1 MAKSAT
7 ADLRLQLTLDRI
19 SEALLEDHALNPENS
34 LTWPCSICNKN
45 VLQNQKAIQCDS
57 CSKWCHIKCDGT
69 TPQFYEHLQTL
80 DEFEWQCLPCVMKSN
95 HERIPFTMCSN
106 SEINKINQS
115 DSMEFCHALPNK
127 DVISF
132 SRNLT
137 NFSQDDFDQ
146 NVPELLES
154 DYHSINKF
162 QNLNN
167 KNKLNLFHSN
177 VNGLESKFDNLC
189 EFLSG
194 INTPLDIIGIT
205 ETSEKNDTSFLTN
218 VDLETYKQFSTPT
231 LTSRGGSALYVLE
244 SYRSFERTDIK
255 TQDKQFESVWA
266 ELPNEK
272 GKNVVCG
279 CIYRHPSNDL
289 TDFMTYLESTLSK
302 LSAENKDVYICG
314 DFNIDLLKLDDEL
327 KCLKFYNLLCSFG
340 FLPLII
346 HPSRVVDNQEPSL
359 IDNIFSNNISHE
371 INSGNIY
378 LTLSEH
384 FSQFASITYQKPT
397 CKKNNIY
404 QRDFSKYSA
413 AAFHEEISTLDL
425 QPDPNLNSSDQMS
438 DFYKKVKLVAD
449 KHAPYKKLT
458 AKEIKLKSKPW
469 ISPAVAKLI
478 RARDKLFAR
487 KKRQPNNVNI
497 ARLYRLF
504 RNRVNRELKKSKKS
518 YYTSYFEE
526 HQINIKKIWQGIRA
540 IVNTSNRS
548 YQGISQ
554 LNINGNLIDKPKDIA
569 NCVNNF
575 FANVGPDLDK
585 KVPTVNNISPEK
597 FLKDRI
603 ETNFTIAA
611 ILPSEVLQ
619 IIQNLDNKA
628 LGPKSIPL
636 RMFKPIAD
644 IISTPLC
651 AIINSSFSTGEFP
664 ELLKIAKVLPL
675 HKGGS
680 TQDLNNFRP
689 ISLLPIFDKIIE
701 KIMHKKLYS
710 FLESRNVLFK
720 NQFGF
725 RKGCSTVHALMDI
738 TEKIKESIDKG
749 KYGCGVFIDLKK
761 AFDTVNHKIL
771 LTKLEHYGVRG
782 SLLQWFQPYLTDR
795 KQFVYFNGE
804 SSELKNIIC
813 GVPQGSVL
821 GPLLFLIYI
830 NDLPNISVKLLFFL
844 FADDTH
850 LYFESDDLQQLER
863 IMNIELKQLT
873 LWLNVNR
880 LALNIGKTNFVI
892 FHSYNKSLPYSVTLK
907 LNNKAISQ
915 KSHIKYLGVIID
927 EHLTWSQHT
936 TTISKKVSR
945 SIGIMYKLRPFMNTK
960 MLTNI
965 YYSLIYSHLV
975 YAVQVWG
982 SACSTHLNRI
992 ETLQKRAVRM
1002 MTFNDLFPL
1011 TPGPLC
1017 RSNPLFNKLGILKID
1032 DIYKLQ
1038 VAKFIYSCLSTD
1050 STPSIFLEWFTLN
1063 NIVHD
1068 HQTTSST
1075 VILTENYFDVG
1086 HTVLTNTLHTQ
1097 GSRLVNYGGKQL
1109 KVSGPILWNSIPDY
1123 IRNSTNV
1130 NSFKFN
1136 LKKILIESYVAV
1148 DD

>member
-1 MAKSAT
+1 ME
-7 ADLRLQLTLDRI
+7 R
-19 SEALLEDHALNPENS
+19 
-34 LTWPCSICNKN
+34 
-45 VLQNQKAIQCDS
+45 
-57 CSKWCHIKCDGT
+57 
-69 TPQFYEHLQTL
+69 
-80 DEFEWQCLPCVMKSN
+80 N
-95 HERIPFTMCSN
+95 HEIIPFSLCSN
-106 SEINKINQS
+106 SEIDKVNQS
-115 DSMEFCHALPNK
+115 DSMKFCNVLPNQ
-127 DVISF
+127 DIISF

-137 NFSQDDFDQ
+137 NLSQKDFDQ
-146 NVPELLES
+146 NLPELLES
-154 DYHSINKF
+154 DYYSVHRF
-162 QNLNN
+162 QNLDN
-167 KNKLNLFHSN
+167 KNKLNIFHSN

-194 INTPLDIIGIT
+194 SNTPFDIIGIT
-205 ETSEKNDTSFLTN
+205 ETSQKNDTSFLAN
-218 VDLETYKQFSTPT
+218 VDLETYKPFFTPT
-231 LTSRGGSALYVLE
+231 HTSKGGAALYVLDTF
-244 SYRSFERTDIK
+244 RPFERSDLK
-255 TQDKQFESVWA
+255 TQNKQFESVWA
-266 ELPNEK
+266 ELPNDK

-279 CIYRHPSNDL
+279 CIYRHPTNDM
-289 TDFMTYLESTLSK
+289 TDFMAYCESTLTK

-314 DFNIDLLKLDDEL
+314 DFNIDLLKLDDEI
-327 KCLKFYNLLCSFG
+327 KYLKFYNLLCTYG

-371 INSGNIY
+371 IISGNIY

-384 FSQFASITYQKPT
+384 FSQFASITYVKPNY
-397 CKKNNIY
+397 KKNNIY
-404 QRDFSKYSA
+404 QRDFAKYSA
-413 AAFHEEISTLDL
+413 VKYHEEISALDL
-425 QPDPNLNSSDQMS
+425 RSDPNKNTSDQMS
-438 DFYKKVKLVAD
+438 EFYKKLKDVAD
-449 KHAPYKKLT
+449 KHAPFKKLT
-458 AKEIKLKSKPW
+458 AKEVRLKSKPW
-469 ISPAVAKLI
+469 ITPQVSKLI
-478 RARDKLFAR
+478 RTRDKLFAR
-487 KKRQPNNVNI
+487 KKRQPNNENV

-504 RNRVNRELKKSKKS
+504 RNRVNRDLKKSKKS

-526 HQINIKKIWQGIRA
+526 HKINIKKTWQGIRA

-548 YQGISQ
+548 DQGISQ
-554 LNINGNLIDKPKDIA
+554 LNVNGKLIDKPKEIA

-585 KVPTVNNISPEK
+585 KVPTVNHTSPEK
-597 FLKDRI
+597 FLKNRI
-603 ETNFTIAA
+603 ETNFTIDD
-611 ILPSEVLQ
+611 ISPNEVLD
-619 IIQNLDNKA
+619 IIQALPNKGT
-628 LGPKSIPL
+628 GPNSIPL
-636 RMFKPIAD
+636 RMLKPVAD
-644 IISTPLC
+644 IISVPLC
-651 AIINSSFSTGEFP
+651 GIINSSFSTGEFP

-689 ISLLPIFDKIIE
+689 ISLLPIFDKIME
-701 KIMHKKLYS
+701 KIMHKKLYG
-710 FLESRNVLFK
+710 FLETHKALYE

-725 RKGCSTVHALMDI
+725 RKNCSTVHALMDM

-782 SLLQWFQPYLTDR
+782 PLLRWFQSYLTDR
-795 KQFVYFNGE
+795 KQYVYFNGE
-804 SSELKNIIC
+804 SSELRNMIC

-850 LYFESDDLQQLER
+850 LYFESNNLQQLER

-892 FHSYNKSLPYSVTLK
+892 FHCYNKSLPYSVTLK

-936 TTISKKVSR
+936 TTIAKKISR
-945 SIGIMYKLRPFMNTK
+945 SIGIMYKLRPYMNSK

-965 YYSLIYSHLV
+965 YFSLIYSHLV

-982 SACSTHLNRI
+982 SACASHLKHI

-1002 MTFNDLFPL
+1002 ITFNDSLPV

-1017 RSNPLFNKLGILKID
+1017 HSNPLFNKLGILKID

-1038 VAKFIYSCLSTD
+1038 VAKFIYSCLSND
-1050 STPSIFLEWFTLN
+1050 LTPPIFLEWFTLN
-1063 NIVHD
+1063 NTVHD
-1068 HQTTSST
+1068 HHTTSNT
-1075 VILTENYFDVG
+1075 VIVKESYFEVG
-1086 HTVLTNTLHTQ
+1086 HSVETNNLHTQ

-1109 KVSGPILWNSIPDY
+1109 KVCGPILWNNIPDN
-1123 IRNSTNV
+1123 IRTSTSV
-1130 NSFKFN
+1130 NSFKYN
-1136 LKKILIESYVAV
+1136 LKKYFIESYV
-1148 DD
+1148 DC